1 LSTAI
6 AGLYCIAAASYE
18 KRTKAKFTMS
28 LAILST
34 TTRSVIGN
42 NCAACH
48 HRLAKLSS
56 ISSKKSRRIP
66 ATQSFLRKR
75 SSSSSSS
82 SSSLSSSS
90 TASAEQPNSLPIIQ
104 RHGPNDSVITLN
116 VGGKQFQT
124 LRSTI
129 SQNPVLY
136 AHVLRAESNSEY
148 LGGDKIVFI
157 DRDSKHFHVILTYL
171 RNKADGL
178 VGPASDTVVAA
189 TTSSLLRFGRN
200 KTQLQQQVTGNNA
213 PASFKY
219 TSSINLPDDIQSLRE
234 LYFESIHYQIT
245 ELTELICSK
254 HVLARIFN
262 LFGSNNPFQLAGVAY
277 VNMKRLLVLF
287 GGVMTGMGG
296 WVYAQAVAAQAKT
309 NELLMSGSDLIMSG
323 GSGGNGSSNDSSSSS
338 AEEYW
343 KKQSKVWNDAAKFW
357 NGVVNNKNN
366 NDDNEGDGK

>member
-1 LSTAI
+1 
-6 AGLYCIAAASYE
+6 
-18 KRTKAKFTMS
+18 M
-28 LAILST
+28 
-34 TTRSVIGN
+34 
-42 NCAACH
+42 
-48 HRLAKLSS
+48 
-56 ISSKKSRRIP
+56 
-66 ATQSFLRKR
+66 R

-82 SSSLSSSS
+82 S
-90 TASAEQPNSLPIIQ
+90 TATTSAEQQGSLPIIQ
-104 RHGPNDSVITLN
+104 RHGPNDRVITLN

-148 LGGDKIVFI
+148 LGDKIVFI

-178 VGPASDTVVAA
+178 VGGPASSADAVAA

-200 KTQLQQQVTGNNA
+200 KTGNNA
-213 PASFKY
+213 PSTTTTTTSFKY

-234 LYFESIHYQIT
+234 LYFESIHYQIS

-309 NELLMSGSDLIMSG
+309 NELLMSGSDLIMIG
-323 GSGGNGSSNDSSSSS
+323 GSGGNGDTDDSNGSSDSRSS

-357 NGVVNNKNN
+357 NGVLNNNNKN

>member
-1 LSTAI
+1 MERYVVRERLPVHIYTIMST
-6 AGLYCIAAASYE
+6 
-18 KRTKAKFTMS
+18 T
-28 LAILST
+28 ILST

-42 NCAACH
+42 NYAACH
-48 HRLAKLSS
+48 HRLTKISS
-56 ISSKKSRRIP
+56 ISSKNPLDNRRIP
-66 ATQSFLRKR
+66 PTLSFLQKR
-75 SSSSSSS
+75 
-82 SSSLSSSS
+82 SSSLSSS
-90 TASAEQPNSLPIIQ
+90 TAATSAEQTNSLPIIQ
-104 RHGPNDSVITLN
+104 RHGPNDRVITLN

-129 SQNPVLY
+129 SQNAVLY

-148 LGGDKIVFI
+148 LGDKIVFI

-178 VGPASDTVVAA
+178 VGGPASSADAVAA

-200 KTQLQQQVTGNNA
+200 KTKQQLPTTT
-213 PASFKY
+213 SFKY
-219 TSSINLPDDIQSLRE
+219 TTSINLPDDIQSLRE
-234 LYFESIHYQIT
+234 LYFESIHYQIS

-262 LFGSNNPFQLAGVAY
+262 LFGSNNPFQLAGAAY
-277 VNMKRLLVLF
+277 VNMKRLLLLF

-309 NELLMSGSDLIMSG
+309 NELLMSGSDLIMIG
-323 GSGGNGSSNDSSSSS
+323 GSGGNGATYNDTNGGSNDSSSSS

-357 NGVVNNKNN
+357 NGVLNNKNN
-366 NDDNEGDGK
+366 HDNDNDNEGDGK

>member
-1 LSTAI
+1 
-6 AGLYCIAAASYE
+6 
-18 KRTKAKFTMS
+18 MS
-28 LAILST
+28 ILST
-34 TTRSVIGN
+34 ITRSVIGN
-42 NCAACH
+42 NYYAASH
-48 HRLAKLSS
+48 GLVKLSS

-66 ATQSFLRKR
+66 PTLSFLRKR

-82 SSSLSSSS
+82 S
-90 TASAEQPNSLPIIQ
+90 TATTSAEHQGSLPIIQ
-104 RHGPNDSVITLN
+104 RHGPNDRVITLN

-148 LGGDKIVFI
+148 LGDKIVFI

-178 VGPASDTVVAA
+178 VGGPASSADAVAA

-200 KTQLQQQVTGNNA
+200 TTQQQLPSTTTT
-213 PASFKY
+213 SFKY

-234 LYFESIHYQIT
+234 LYFESIHYQIS

-309 NELLMSGSDLIMSG
+309 NELLMSGSDLIMIG
-323 GSGGNGSSNDSSSSS
+323 GSDDNGDTDDSNGSSDSRSS

-343 KKQSKVWNDAAKFW
+343 KKQGKVWNDAAKFW
-357 NGVVNNKNN
+357 NGVLNNNNNNKN